1 MDILQFVEKHLGK
14 YKIEGKEIK
23 VEECPFCHSTEY
35 KFSINKNTG
44 LFQCWRGS
52 CENSSGHIN
61 TFYKKYGETNIFL
74 DRKKKQEEKKVDKN
88 FVIKITDDEMRE
100 FGRVKSQKLLDFLTY
115 RGIDYDNIPQDII
128 AEYRGVFSFVY
139 KMNNLPKMIKFAK
152 AEEKNFW
159 QKEGG
164 IPILWNIDN
173 TDKTKSL
180 LITEGEWDTLCLL
193 STGIKNVCSVP
204 FGVAN
209 LNWIDNCWE
218 ELEKYPEIVLALDT
232 DEAGQEAIQKIVK
245 RLGIKKVKMVK
256 SGNEK
261 DFNDL
266 LMAEGKESV
275 LKHLKNKMEIKVD
288 GLFYGED
295 LRTGFDKK
303 ERLRSGIR
311 EYDKCSGGIRFGEVT
326 TLSGYTGA
334 GKSTILNQIK
344 AEIIEQGYKVGVYS
358 KELPQEQYISNF
370 ALQCSKLS
378 DREKYYDD
386 FKEKWMYKPTKEF
399 LQKFKSWLGKRF
411 VFLDKENNYT
421 EKELIETMKITHQRD
436 GVNVFFIDNLM
447 KIRLTCDNGKWD
459 TQADLMD
466 SIVNFAQYYNVH
478 IFLVAHPKKPDGNKL
493 NVYDVAGASEIVN
506 LSHNVVF
513 ITKLE
518 QAEKE
523 KMKAKNI
530 ECDSVMIMKKN
541 RFDGDVEKPILLQY
555 DYNSKRLY
563 SNDFEKEKTYSV
575 YNENKEEDL
584 EFMLFQD
591 FCENWDKK

>member
-1 MDILQFVEKHLGK
+1 MDIIQFVEKHLGTYRIK
-14 YKIEGKEIK
+14 GKEIEIK
-23 VEECPFCHSTEY
+23 ECPFCKNTEY

-44 LFQCWRGS
+44 LYQCWRGS
-52 CENSSGHIN
+52 CENSKGHIN
-61 TFYKKYGETNIFL
+61 TLFKKYGESNIFL
-74 DRKKKQEEKKVDKN
+74 DRKKKTEEKKVDKN
-88 FVIKITDDEMRE
+88 FMIKISDDEMRE
-100 FGRVKSQKLLDFLTY
+100 FGKIKSQKLIDFLSF
-115 RGIDYDNIPQDII
+115 RGIDYENIPQDII
-128 AEYRGVFSFVY
+128 AEYRGVFSFIY
-139 KMNNLPKMIKFAK
+139 KLNNYPKMIKFAK

-173 TDKTKSL
+173 TDKSKSL

-193 STGIKNVCSVP
+193 SIGIKNVCSVP
-204 FGVAN
+204 FGVSN
-209 LNWIDNCWE
+209 LNWIDNCWD
-218 ELEKYPEIVLALDT
+218 ELEKYPEIVLAMDT
-232 DEAGQEAIQKIVK
+232 DKAGQEAIQKIVK
-245 RLGIKKVKMVK
+245 RLGIKKVKIVK
-256 SGNEK
+256 SGKEK

-275 LKHLKNKMEIKVD
+275 LKHLKNKEDVKVD

-295 LRTGFDKK
+295 LRTGFEKK

-311 EYDKCSGGIRFGEVT
+311 EYDKCSGGIRYGEVT

-334 GKSTILNQIK
+334 GKSTILNIIK
-344 AEIIEQGYKVGVYS
+344 AEIIEQGCKIAVYS
-358 KELPQEQYISNF
+358 KELPQEQYVSNF
-370 ALQCSKLS
+370 ALQCSKLE

-386 FKEKWMYKPTKEF
+386 FKERHMQRPKEEF
-399 LQKFKSWLGKRF
+399 LLKFKKWLGKRF

-421 EKELIETMKITHQRD
+421 EKELLETMKIAYQRD
-436 GVNVFFIDNLM
+436 GVRVFFIDNLM
-447 KIRLTCDNGKWD
+447 KVKLTCENGKWD

-513 ITKLE
+513 ISKLE
-518 QAEKE
+518 EAEKE
-523 KMKAKNI
+523 KMKAKGI
-530 ECDSVMIMKKN
+530 ECDSIMVMKKN
-541 RFDGDVEKPILLQY
+541 RFDGDVERPILLKY

-563 SNDFEKEKTYSV
+563 SNDNEREKTYSI
-575 YNENKEEDL
+575 YKNDED
-584 EFMLFQD
+584 EDYINFAD
-591 FCENWDKK
+591 FCDNWSK